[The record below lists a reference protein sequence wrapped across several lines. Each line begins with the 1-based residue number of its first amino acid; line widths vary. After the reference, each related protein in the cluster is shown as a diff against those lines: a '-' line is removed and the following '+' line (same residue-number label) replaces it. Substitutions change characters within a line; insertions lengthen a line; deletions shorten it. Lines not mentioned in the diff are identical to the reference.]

1 MEEFLIF
8 IAGLSTAQKGI
19 WLFAW
24 VSMGLFFEQ
33 IFPFSIKDYH
43 KVKHNLVN
51 LTFLAITMIIN
62 TLFTLFIVNILCPF
76 IESNQIGLLYLI
88 ELPTWAELLIALLFF
103 DFSAQFFIHLLL
115 HKIKPIW
122 RFHMIHHSDTMVV
135 ATSGTRHHPL
145 DYLTREL
152 FSLLVILVTGAP
164 FSYYMVYRIITIP
177 CTYFTHANINLP
189 LWLDKTLS
197 YLIVTPNVHRFHHHY
212 QLPFTD
218 SNYGNILSIWDR
230 LFGTFRYDDP
240 GMIKFGID
248 ILEGKNDED
257 ILFQLGVPFNKKI
270 PSTVVVKSKS

>member
-1 MEEFLIF
+1 MEDFLNF
-8 IAGLSTAQKGI
+8 MTGLSTMQKAI
-19 WLFAW
+19 WLFGW
-24 VSMGLFFEQ
+24 LSLGMIFEQ
-33 IFPFSIKDYH
+33 IFPFSEQPYK
-43 KVKHNLVN
+43 KLKHNLVN
-51 LTFLAITMIIN
+51 LFFLLITMIIN
-62 TLFTLFIVNILCPF
+62 LLFSVVIVKILYPF
-76 IESNQIGLLYLI
+76 IESNQIGLLYLV

-135 ATSGTRHHPL
+135 ATTGTRHHPL
-145 DYLTREL
+145 DYFTREF
-152 FSLLVILVTGAP
+152 FSLLVILITGAP

-189 LWLDKTLS
+189 LWLDKALS

-212 QLPFTD
+212 QLPYTD

-240 GMIKFGID
+240 TTVKFGID
-248 ILEGKNDED
+248 ILEGRNDED
-257 ILFQLGVPFNKKI
+257 ILFQLGVPFNREI
-270 PSTVVVKSKS
+270 PSTVVVKGS